1 MTFTLKKTFLDVVRV
16 VCSLLLDVIT
26 WNSMQHFFQTAMNS
40 SANQNNFIWWLYSST
55 IYHTNWER
63 QKKKN
68 QNWPMKVS
76 ITFFSLIY
84 QKLLMQIG
92 KQGPGNHGGEGVVP
106 PRIRDLYSE
115 KNSKIFFLFIRTP
128 LDKNHSKAP
137 G

>member
-1 MTFTLKKTFLDVVRV
+1 MKFHATFFSNSYEFLSESKQFHLMVV
-16 VCSLLLDVIT
+16 
-26 WNSMQHFFQTAMNS
+26 F
-40 SANQNNFIWWLYSST
+40 
-55 IYHTNWER
+55 ER
-63 QKKKN
+63 HLSHKLREAKKKN